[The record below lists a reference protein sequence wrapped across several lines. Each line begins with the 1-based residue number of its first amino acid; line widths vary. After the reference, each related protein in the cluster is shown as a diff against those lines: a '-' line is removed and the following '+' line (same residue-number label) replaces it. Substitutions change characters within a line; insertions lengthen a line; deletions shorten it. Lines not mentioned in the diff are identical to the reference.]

1 MPGNKLAGR
10 WTLRTEAVIGRE
22 SVEKLKNSTVAVF
35 GIGGVGGFV
44 CEALVRAGVG
54 HIIIVDNDDVDVTDL
69 NRQIL
74 AFVSTVGRAKVEVMT
89 ERLKDINPDID
100 IKSHSCFY
108 MPDTSCEVDL
118 SGCDH
123 IVDAVDT
130 ITAKVEIAKQGRLL
144 GVPVISSMGTGNKLD
159 PCRLEVAD
167 ISETSVC
174 PLARAM
180 RRKLRDEGIQHLK
193 VVYSREEPITDA
205 CAKNSRTPGSV
216 SFVPSAAGLI
226 IAGEVVKKIIK

>member
-130 ITAKVEIAKQGRLL
+130 ITAKVEIAKQGRLF
-144 GVPVISSMGTGNKLD
+144 V
-159 PCRLEVAD
+159 EV
-167 ISETSVC
+167 
-174 PLARAM
+174 
-180 RRKLRDEGIQHLK
+180 G
-193 VVYSREEPITDA
+193 
-205 CAKNSRTPGSV
+205 
-216 SFVPSAAGLI
+216 
-226 IAGEVVKKIIK
+226 